1 MYLWVCMKYAWLDQ
15 LVLPNKKYEK
25 IDSPM
30 HVLHIAQVHGSS
42 TDASSNGQTWY
53 NWGERNIPSNTR
65 QEQLWQRSSKLA
77 LFWPTIQF
85 HHLLCQGKLHKSEKR
100 ATSSGGKSRF
110 TSFNPPHSHLL
121 PFQKAIIKKTSG
133 GCVTSSSGDF
143 GSSYRPFEQLVLPAW
158 RKRSEWQILQMDSEF
173 TQHFFRFPQT
183 PSFFLCQRTLL
194 VKLLEKLLKKKM
206 NPNISALF
214 TFPNK
219 RFPGNPGSRP
229 EPAWSLVP
237 DAIMVNSPF
246 VDIHEVFFKQIIKN
260 LIYLCKH

>member
-53 NWGERNIPSNTR
+53 NRGERHIPSNTR

-77 LFWPTIQF
+77 LFWLTIQF

-100 ATSSGGKSRF
+100 TTSSGGKSCF
-110 TSFNPPHSHLL
+110 TSSNPPHSHLL
-121 PFQKAIIKKTSG
+121 QFQKAVIKRTSG

-158 RKRSEWQILQMDSEF
+158 RKRCEWQILQMDSEF

-194 VKLLEKLLKKKM
+194 VKLLEKLLKKE
-206 NPNISALF
+206 NESLYFRTFYIS
-214 TFPNK
+214 
-219 RFPGNPGSRP
+219 
-229 EPAWSLVP
+229 
-237 DAIMVNSPF
+237 
-246 VDIHEVFFKQIIKN
+246 
-260 LIYLCKH
+260 

>member
-53 NWGERNIPSNTR
+53 NRGERHIPSNTR

-100 ATSSGGKSRF
+100 ATSSGGKSCF
-110 TSFNPPHSHLL
+110 TSSNPPHSHLL
-121 PFQKAIIKKTSG
+121 PFQKAVIKKTSG

-158 RKRSEWQILQMDSEF
+158 RKRCEWQILQMDSEF
-173 TQHFFRFPQT
+173 TQRFFQIPTDSVLFPLSTYITGKVIRKIIEKRKWILIFPRFLHFLTKGFLATLAADLSQLGAWCQM
-183 PSFFLCQRTLL
+183 PSWWILLSLTSKKFFLS
-194 VKLLEKLLKKKM
+194 K
-206 NPNISALF
+206 
-214 TFPNK
+214 
-219 RFPGNPGSRP
+219 
-229 EPAWSLVP
+229 
-237 DAIMVNSPF
+237 
-246 VDIHEVFFKQIIKN
+246 
-260 LIYLCKH
+260 

>member
-15 LVLPNKKYEK
+15 VVLPNKTWK
-25 IDSPM
+25 IKTP
-30 HVLHIAQVHGSS
+30 HACTAHAQVYGSS

-53 NWGERNIPSNTR
+53 YRGERHIPSNTR

-100 ATSSGGKSRF
+100 ATSSGGKSCF
-110 TSFNPPHSHLL
+110 TSSNPPHSHLL
-121 PFQKAIIKKTSG
+121 PFQKAVIKKTSG

-158 RKRSEWQILQMDSEF
+158 RKRSEWQILQTDSEF
-173 TQHFFRFPQT
+173 TQLLFRFPQT

-194 VKLLEKLLKKKM
+194 VKLSKNYWKKKM

-219 RFPGNPGSRP
+219 RFPGNPGTRP
-229 EPAWSLVP
+229 EPAWILVP

-246 VDIHEVFFKQIIKN
+246 VDIQEVYFLSK
-260 LIYLCKH
+260 